1 MQNIQLDFP
10 HIHAAHCESGAAA
23 ALLQHGGLA
32 FDEPLAFG
40 LGCGLTYAFIPLVKM
55 AGMPLISYRMPP
67 GAILKRLQKVLNI
80 SFVRQR
86 FRQPEQGMQ
95 ALNNALL
102 NGTPVGVQTSIY
114 WLRYF
119 PDSFRFHFN
128 AHNLVVYGYENN
140 DYLISDPILDKP
152 QRCPVADLQKAR
164 FAKGALAPKGAMY
177 YLKSK
182 LPTLDDLNL
191 AKLTQDALR
200 QGAKQMLAPV
210 FFIGYRGIHRVAN
223 SVAALPNQNKSEK
236 YRKLYLGNL
245 VRMQEEIGTGGAGF
259 RYLYAAFLDR
269 VGGLLNNSDI
279 QGFSQQLTEIGDN
292 WRQFAAVCVSLCKT
306 ENLSQYAEVA
316 NHLHQIADSEKAFW
330 QEIKHFSGSLK

>member
-23 ALLQHGGLA
+23 AMLQHGGLA

-40 LGCGLTYAFIPLVKM
+40 FGCGLSYAFIPVVKM

-80 SFVRQR
+80 SFYRRR
-86 FRQPEQGMQ
+86 FRQPELGMQ
-95 ALNNALL
+95 ALNDALL
-102 NGTPVGVQTSIY
+102 QGSPVGVQTSIY
-114 WLRYF
+114 WLPYF
-119 PDSFRFHFN
+119 PDAFRFHFN
-128 AHNLVVYGYENN
+128 AHNLVVYGYENGE
-140 DYLISDPILDKP
+140 YLISDPILDTP
-152 QRCPVADLQKAR
+152 QRCSVADLQKAR
-164 FAKGALAPKGAMY
+164 FAKGALSAKGFMY
-177 YLKSK
+177 YFTAKP
-182 LPTLDDLNL
+182 PTLDELNL
-191 AKLTQDALR
+191 PQLTQDALQR
-200 QGAKQMLAPV
+200 GAKQMLAPL

-259 RYLYAAFLDR
+259 RYLYAAFLER
-269 VGGLLNNSDI
+269 VGSLLNNADI
-279 QGFSQQLTEIGDN
+279 QGFSQQLTEIGDS

-306 ENLSQYAEVA
+306 ENLSQYTEVA
-316 NHLHQIADSEKAFW
+316 TALHKIADTEKAFW

>member
-23 ALLQHGGLA
+23 AMLQHGGLA

-40 LGCGLTYAFIPLVKM
+40 FGCGLSYAFIPVVKM

-80 SFVRQR
+80 SFYRRR
-86 FRQPEQGMQ
+86 FRQPELGMQ
-95 ALNNALL
+95 ALNDALL
-102 NGTPVGVQTSIY
+102 QGSPVGVQTSIY
-114 WLRYF
+114 WLPYF
-119 PDSFRFHFN
+119 PDAFRFHFN
-128 AHNLVVYGYENN
+128 AHNLVVYGYENGE
-140 DYLISDPILDKP
+140 YLISDPILDKP
-152 QRCPVADLQKAR
+152 QRCSVADLQKAR
-164 FAKGALAPKGAMY
+164 FAKGALSAKGLAY
-177 YLKSK
+177 YFTAKP
-182 LPTLDDLNL
+182 PTLDELNL
-191 AKLTQDALR
+191 PQLTQDALR
-200 QGAKQMLAPV
+200 RGAKQMLAPL

-259 RYLYAAFLDR
+259 RYLYAAFLER
-269 VGGLLNNSDI
+269 VGGLLNNADI
-279 QGFSQQLTEIGDN
+279 QGFSQQLTEIGDS
-292 WRQFAAVCVSLCKT
+292 WRQFAAICVALCKA
-306 ENLSQYAEVA
+306 ENLSQYTEVA
-316 NHLHQIADSEKAFW
+316 AALHKIADTEKAFW